1 MVKSFVNEYNLPL
14 FRSSKLDE
22 KLTKNLLQ
30 KTTVKTSLRKD

>member
-30 KTTVKTSLRKD
+30 KTTVKTLLKKD